1 MAAVVCLL
9 ALPAAAQQGGDLTDE
24 EVEDVIRLVRISG
37 LSIKEIPDRSRT
49 FAGLVAAQLLR
60 GKFQQAMKE
69 MKNVKT
75 RLWQAR
81 TQIQI
86 ADYQQRK
93 GRGKLFRE
101 ALSKALK
108 LVPTKQRPLGT
119 DTTLR
124 EVAWRRAKMGDFAD
138 ARRIIQRMGTRM
150 GKIQSIFE
158 IVELQKKN
166 PDRKVVKGAAKS
178 YSEIFKLAKGIDAE
192 PVIKAALFVDIV
204 KAQAAIQDSAG
215 AEVTLN
221 HLKAFLDKNKFD
233 GRDDFVAELAGAYVL
248 AGDLNTPMA
257 LVRSIGNE
265 ANRAMAMA
273 SVAGAVG
280 RNGDIDSAVPLFDL
294 AFGDAK
300 ILQKPKSRY
309 KVLRHIAEQQ
319 TLIGLTADAFAT
331 AGWIRDREAQ
341 ANALFGMAQGLI
353 ARNKYKDVI
362 LLAEF
367 IPHIGMRAI
376 MFSTAALVKGHAGD
390 RMGASAL
397 LAQGLKDS
405 GYKGEP
411 VMLVEGLRRTI
422 DVQSKVGAVEALES
436 LVKRIEVLLGQL
448 KDKLPKAG
456 VMTQLARAQSR
467 AGLSDAANSS
477 LAVAWRLAWSNK
489 EDPGFADSMAEIV
502 TAQLLAGSILQ
513 AFDTAARVPD
523 AAAAPKQTNT
533 GLPGIVPDDIVET
546 AKQKALRLVAVAAA
560 LLARPKLSIRA
571 ARQIKDTA
579 ARAKALAD
587 IAVAVAKAGPQ
598 S

>member
-1 MAAVVCLL
+1 M
-9 ALPAAAQQGGDLTDE
+9 
-24 EVEDVIRLVRISG
+24 
-37 LSIKEIPDRSRT
+37 
-49 FAGLVAAQLLR
+49 
-60 GKFQQAMKE
+60 
-69 MKNVKT
+69 
-75 RLWQAR
+75 
-81 TQIQI
+81 
-86 ADYQQRK
+86 
-93 GRGKLFRE
+93 
-101 ALSKALK
+101 
-108 LVPTKQRPLGT
+108 
-119 DTTLR
+119 
-124 EVAWRRAKMGDFAD
+124 
-138 ARRIIQRMGTRM
+138 
-150 GKIQSIFE
+150 
-158 IVELQKKN
+158 
-166 PDRKVVKGAAKS
+166 
-178 YSEIFKLAKGIDAE
+178 AKGVDAD
-192 PVIKAALFVDIV
+192 PAIKAALFVDIV
-204 KAQAAIQDSAG
+204 KAQAEIGDSAG
-215 AEVTLN
+215 AELTLN

-233 GRDDFVAELAGAYVL
+233 GRDDVVAELAGAYGL
-248 AGDLNTPMA
+248 AGDKNTPMA

-265 ANRAMAMA
+265 SNRAMAMA
-273 SVAGAVG
+273 SVAGAIG

-294 AFGDAK
+294 AFSDAK
-300 ILQKPKSRY
+300 ILQKPKIRN
-309 KVLRHIAEQQ
+309 KVLRHIVEQQ
-319 TLIGLTADAFAT
+319 TLIGLTADAFST

-341 ANALFGMAQGLI
+341 ADAMFGMAQALI
-353 ARNKYKDVI
+353 ARNKYKDVVR
-362 LLAEF
+362 LAEF

-436 LVKRIEVLLGQL
+436 LVKRIEVVLGQL

-467 AGLSDAANSS
+467 AGLPDAASTS

-502 TAQLLAGSILQ
+502 NAQLLAGSILQ

-523 AAAAPKQTNT
+523 AAAAPQQTNT